1 MSKSI
6 NSMKIEFIAKSAN
19 EGFARSAVAAFAAQ
33 YDPSVA
39 VIADLKT
46 VVSEAV
52 TNCIVHGYSEKED
65 ISLCPIYI
73 DCKITEGNILKIK
86 IKDKG
91 RGIEDIK
98 TAMQPLYTT
107 DTEGERSGMGFTV
120 MQTFSDGIKVRSAVG
135 KGTTVML
142 EMRLNRR

>member
-1 MSKSI
+1 MSKCI
-6 NSMKIEFIAKSAN
+6 NSMKIEFFAKSAN

-52 TNCIVHGYSEKED
+52 TNCIVHGYSEEKD
-65 ISLCPIYI
+65 ISRCPIYI

-120 MQTFSDGIKVRSAVG
+120 MQTFADGIRVRSAVG
-135 KGTTVML
+135 KGTAVML

>member
-1 MSKSI
+1 MSKCI

-19 EGFARSAVAAFAAQ
+19 ESFARSAVAAFAAQ

-52 TNCIVHGYSEKED
+52 TNCIVHGYSAAED

-73 DCKITEGNILKIK
+73 DCKITEGNLLKIK

-107 DTEGERSGMGFTV
+107 DTENERSGMGFTI
-120 MQTFSDGIKVRSAVG
+120 MQSFTDGIRVRSAVG
-135 KGTTVML
+135 KGTTVLL